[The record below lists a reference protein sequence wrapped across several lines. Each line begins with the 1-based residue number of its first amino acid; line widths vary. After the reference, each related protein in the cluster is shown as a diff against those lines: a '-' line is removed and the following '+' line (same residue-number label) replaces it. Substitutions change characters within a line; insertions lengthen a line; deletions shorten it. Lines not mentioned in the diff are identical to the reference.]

1 MHCPHCA
8 TVNPE
13 AGHFCTH
20 CGRPLA
26 EPTPEERTLENFRA
40 ILGPNNQEYYLQR
53 FADYEASGK
62 SSLGWHWPAFF
73 ITFYWLLYRKMW
85 LAALLYFI
93 LPYLCTSVFG
103 LITSL
108 LGESR
113 GLMMLG
119 GYLAYTLAILLL
131 PPLLA
136 NGLYY
141 RHCQSKIRQAEQ
153 LHDDRERQ
161 LGYLRAKGGTSHVML
176 FVVLIVGFIAVI
188 GILAAIA
195 IPAYHDY
202 TLRSKMSG
210 VYQSGQAI
218 TQELTQ
224 YYAEHQALP
233 TDIHEL
239 AIPTLPNWVSGVQLD
254 SNQGVLELQLAPPG
268 TGQSLQFVAHKESN
282 GILSW
287 RCQSQTI
294 PVRSLPQ
301 ACR

>member
-8 TVNPE
+8 TANPE

-20 CGRPLA
+20 CGRPLT
-26 EPTPEERTLENFRA
+26 EPTAEERTLENFRA

-53 FADYEASGK
+53 FEEYEANGK
-62 SSLGWHWPAFF
+62 TTIGWHWPAFF

-93 LPYLCTSVFG
+93 LPYLCTSVLG
-103 LITSL
+103 VVGSL
-108 LGESR
+108 LGAS
-113 GLMMLG
+113 GTLLVSV
-119 GYLAYTLAILLL
+119 GYLLYILAILLL
-131 PPLLA
+131 PPMFA

-161 LGYLRAKGGTSHVML
+161 LGYLSAKGGTSNIML

-202 TLRSKMSG
+202 TQRAKMSG
-210 VYQSGQAI
+210 VYQSGRAI

-233 TDIHEL
+233 TDVHEL
-239 AIPTLPNWVSGVQLD
+239 TIPTLPNGVSGVALD
-254 SNQGVLELQLAPPG
+254 SQQGVLELQLAPSG
-268 TGQSLQFVAHKESN
+268 SGRTLQFVAHKESN

-294 PVRSLPQ
+294 PARSLPQ

>member
-1 MHCPHCA
+1 MHCPQCA
-8 TVNPE
+8 TANPE
-13 AGHFCTH
+13 ESRFCTH
-20 CGRPLA
+20 CGHSLT
-26 EPTPEERTLENFRA
+26 EPTEDEVTRENFRA

-53 FADYEASGK
+53 FEEYEANGK
-62 SSLGWHWPAFF
+62 TTIGWHWPAFF

-93 LPYLCTSVFG
+93 LPYVC
-103 LITSL
+103 TSL
-108 LGESR
+108 LGLVSSLL
-113 GLMMLG
+113 GASGAPMMG
-119 GYLAYTLAILLL
+119 IGYLVYILAILLL
-131 PPLLA
+131 PPMFA
-136 NGLYY
+136 NTLYY
-141 RHCQSKIRQAEQ
+141 RHCQSKIRKAEA
-153 LHDDRERQ
+153 LHSERQRQ
-161 LGYLRAKGGTSHVML
+161 LGYLSAKGGTSNVML
-176 FVVLIVGFIAVI
+176 FVVLIFGFIAVI

-239 AIPTLPNWVSGVQLD
+239 TIPTLPNWVSGVQLD
-254 SNQGVLELQLAPPG
+254 SEQGVLDLQLAPPSN
-268 TGQSLQFVAHKESN
+268 GQSLQFVASEDEN
-282 GILSW
+282 GLLSW

-294 PVRSLPQ
+294 PPRALPQ

>member
-1 MHCPHCA
+1 MHCPQCA
-8 TVNPE
+8 TPNPE
-13 AGHFCTH
+13 VGHFCTH
-20 CGRPLA
+20 CGHSLT
-26 EPTPEERTLENFRA
+26 EPTPDEVTRENFRA
-40 ILGPNNQEYYLQR
+40 ILGPKNQEYYLQR
-53 FADYEASGK
+53 FEEYEANGK
-62 SSLGWHWPAFF
+62 TTIGWHWPAFF

-93 LPYLCTSVFG
+93 LPYVC
-103 LITSL
+103 TSL
-108 LGESR
+108 LGLVSSLL
-113 GLMMLG
+113 GASGAPMMG
-119 GYLAYTLAILLL
+119 IGYLVYILAILLL
-131 PPLLA
+131 PPLFA
-136 NGLYY
+136 NSLYY
-141 RHCQSKIRQAEQ
+141 RHCQSKIRKAEQ
-153 LHDDRERQ
+153 LHDDRARQ
-161 LGYLRAKGGTSHVML
+161 LGYLSAKGGTSNVML
-176 FVVLIVGFIAVI
+176 FVVLIFGFIAVI

-254 SNQGVLELQLAPPG
+254 SNQGVLELQLAPPS
-268 TGQSLQFVAHKESN
+268 TGQSLQFVASEDEN

-294 PVRSLPQ
+294 RPRALPQ